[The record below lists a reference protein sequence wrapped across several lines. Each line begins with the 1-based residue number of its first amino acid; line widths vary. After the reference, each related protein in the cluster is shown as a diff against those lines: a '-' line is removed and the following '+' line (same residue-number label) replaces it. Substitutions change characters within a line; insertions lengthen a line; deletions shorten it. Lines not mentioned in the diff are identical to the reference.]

1 MRNFIRALLKESKRG
16 VSKGFSLLE
25 IMVVITI
32 MAMIMGAVSVG
43 VMTYLDKSKVKQAK
57 MDIQTISN
65 ALDLYKTEFGRYPES
80 DDGLSRLVEEKILK
94 EKKVPKDPWGH
105 EYIYIFPGSNN
116 DDGFDLYS
124 FGADGREGGE
134 DDITNW
140 DGDEE

>member
-1 MRNFIRALLKESKRG
+1 MRSFIRALLKESAKG
-16 VSKGFSLLE
+16 TTKGFSLLE

-43 VMTYLDKSKVKQAK
+43 VMGYLDRSKEKQAK
-57 MDIQTISN
+57 MDIVTISN
-65 ALDLYKTEFGRYPES
+65 ALDLYKTEFGKYPES

-94 EKKVPKDPWGH
+94 EKKVPKDPWGN
-105 EYIYIFPGSNN
+105 EFIYIYPGSNN

-124 FGADGREGGE
+124 FGKDGREGGE

-140 DGDEE
+140 DGDDE